1 MRKMIILIVVLS
13 MSMIF
18 VAPIHAQDQITYIS
32 QPESVAIF
40 LNNIAL
46 ARDTIT
52 LAGNADVAIVL
63 PNQVFQDTLIV
74 RENGQRVSQY
84 RMNRD
89 ASGQVV
95 LQLKTTSEVSEIKLE
110 YLFAGLGWQPTYDM
124 WIAGEADDESV
135 QMDLF
140 VGIQNSALRLENVT
154 VQLVAGRVD
163 TTQQLD
169 SVSTVTTNQYI
180 AGYDESVVQQP
191 GGVVGPVTIQ
201 HVYDAGQISAE
212 IGDTVYVGLLGA
224 TFPARRLILWN
235 AQTDIQ
241 AQVIYKVTNNST
253 LPLAEGIVRT
263 YQGDL
268 FIGSD
273 FIEVTPIGS
282 EGSVTVGGVQDV
294 RVSRAE
300 SVSQLE
306 NVQDY
311 FDTLHEVTLSLSSY
325 SDQAVE
331 VEVVERW
338 NPGAKDFVFSEEP
351 RRDAGNLLRWVI
363 TIQPG
368 ETIKIEYEFKT
379 E

>member
-95 LQLKTTSEVSEIKLE
+95 LQLKTASEVSEIKLE

-263 YQGDL
+263 YQG
-268 FIGSD
+268 
-273 FIEVTPIGS
+273 
-282 EGSVTVGGVQDV
+282 
-294 RVSRAE
+294 
-300 SVSQLE
+300 
-306 NVQDY
+306 
-311 FDTLHEVTLSLSSY
+311 
-325 SDQAVE
+325 
-331 VEVVERW
+331 
-338 NPGAKDFVFSEEP
+338 
-351 RRDAGNLLRWVI
+351 
-363 TIQPG
+363 
-368 ETIKIEYEFKT
+368 
-379 E
+379 